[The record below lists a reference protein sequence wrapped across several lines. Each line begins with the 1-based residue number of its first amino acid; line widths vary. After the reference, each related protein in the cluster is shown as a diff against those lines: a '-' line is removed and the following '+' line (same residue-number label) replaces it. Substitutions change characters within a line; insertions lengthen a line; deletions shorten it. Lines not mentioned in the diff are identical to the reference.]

1 MYKFEPILK
10 QVIWG
15 GSRIV
20 ADKQLATHMHHVGE
34 SWEVSGMPG
43 NVSIVAEGPEKGST
57 LVELIERYRDR
68 LVGKESYRRYGT
80 DFPLL
85 VKFIDAHQDL
95 SVQVHPDDALALQ
108 RHGTRGKSEMWY
120 VVDAAE
126 GARLCSGWSREM
138 TEDDYLSRVARGTI
152 VDALH
157 YERVSAG
164 DVFFLPAGRVHC
176 IGAGCLIAEIQ
187 EASDITYRIYD
198 YDRRDSGGNARELHT
213 GLAKDAID
221 YRVEKDYKT
230 RYRHKLNE
238 PVSLV
243 DCPCF
248 STSLYELTE
257 PMECDYS
264 ELDSFVIYMC
274 VEGEASLVASDGSA
288 VDIRSCETVLVPAHT
303 DAVTI
308 FPKGKA
314 TLLEVFV

>member
-20 ADKQLATHMHHVGE
+20 TDKQLATDMQHVGE

-43 NVSIVAEGPEKGST
+43 NVSVVAEGPEKGTT
-57 LVELIERYRDR
+57 LVDLIERHRDR
-68 LVGKESYRRYGT
+68 LVGKDNYRRCGT

-95 SVQVHPDDALALQ
+95 SVQVHPDDALAQQ
-108 RHGTRGKSEMWY
+108 RHGTRGKTEMWY

-126 GARLCSGWSREM
+126 GARLCSGLSQKM
-138 TEDDYLSRVARGTI
+138 TKDDYVRRVAQGTI

-157 YERVSAG
+157 YESVSAG

-176 IGAGCLIAEIQ
+176 IGAGCLVAEIQ

-198 YDRRDSGGNARELHT
+198 YDRRDKEGNARELHT
-213 GLAKDAID
+213 ELAKDAID
-221 YRVEKDYKT
+221 YKVQKDYKT
-230 RYRHKLNE
+230 HYRHKLNE

-243 DCPCF
+243 DSPCF
-248 STSLYELTE
+248 SASLYALTE

-274 VEGEASLVASDGSA
+274 VEGAASLVASDGGA

-308 FPKGKA
+308 FPKGKVK
-314 TLLEVFV
+314 LLEVFV